1 MATKLPD
8 KERLERH
15 NARGRAVN
23 YATLY
28 LRRKY
33 SDEYKALYAA
43 YLTDN
48 GIYDNQLIGTKGNN

>member
-1 MATKLPD
+1 MAAKLPD

-48 GIYDNQLIGTKGNN
+48 